1 MPLKLDHLLPDA
13 DRETFLAFVRHPAT
27 TVAAAHQ
34 WLMDRGVRI
43 GRNAVYAFV
52 RRERPAERVSER
64 FDLKIDRLL
73 KPRER
78 AEYAK
83 LVRQPQTTFGDLKA
97 FLAAH
102 GHPNVGTVAIR
113 THRNRLRQRLRTLRT
128 SAAFARDLAQVVL
141 EYGPEAFR
149 GGAVAGVDQQIME
162 RVFQLH
168 DLDQIDPR
176 EFGEWARSLTTFAT
190 LRTHL
195 TPGAAGNGEKG
206 KPNQKPLDGVALSDK
221 VRRILGV
228 PLPGEP
234 TPGLPPPP
242 RPAGPSSLSP
252 VPRGE
257 GRGEGPGP
265 GMTND
270 ETRMT
275 NQ

>member
-1 MPLKLDHLLPDA
+1 MPLKLDHLLPEP
-13 DRETFLAFVRHPAT
+13 DREAFLAFVRHPAT

-52 RRERPAERVSER
+52 RRERPPERVSER
-64 FDLKIDRLL
+64 FHLKIDQLL
-73 KPRER
+73 RPADR
-78 AEYAK
+78 AAYEK
-83 LVRQPQTTFGDLKA
+83 LLRQPRTTLRDIKTFFAERGYPA
-97 FLAAH
+97 
-102 GHPNVGTVAIR
+102 VGTVAIR
-113 THRNRLRQRLRTLRT
+113 SHRNRLRQRLRTLRT
-128 SAAFARDLAQVVL
+128 SAAFARDLAQVVT

-162 RVFQLH
+162 RVFQLQ
-168 DLDQIDPR
+168 DLDEIDPK
-176 EFGEWARSLTTFAT
+176 EFGEWAKSLTTFAT
-190 LRTHL
+190 LRTQL
-195 TPGAAGNGEKG
+195 TPGAAGTGENG

-242 RPAGPSSLSP
+242 RPAGPAPLSP

-257 GRGEGPGP
+257 GRGEGPGA
-265 GMTND
+265 
-270 ETRMT
+270 E
-275 NQ
+275 